1 MNDVGQG
8 LRLLPVVLLAAVL
21 CCPGASADATDLG
34 AHAVKREILALYD
47 GVQEGSADA
56 TRIHRFAE
64 LPLNHLGYILR
75 YRDVRAGLPEPREV
89 AHFAGVLT
97 WFVGPLTDGD
107 AYLAWAERAAKEG
120 PRLVVLGDLG
130 AVVTARNLQLA
141 NRVMSRL
148 GLRHTGD
155 YVSPAD
161 GSRITRRD
169 PELYEFE
176 CRLDPVLADYPI
188 VETDSTEVTIGLQLA
203 VPAHEGNKTSTLV
216 AIGAGGGFAAFN
228 YEFCHQRAPLHRGK
242 WLINPFAFFRAALG
256 ARKFPIPDT
265 TTVSGRRIYFSLVDS
280 DGWSVPFDPERG
292 WQAHQI
298 AAEMV
303 ARELIEPFPDLAVT
317 LDLRDADILRAG
329 SDPARSRALVE
340 RLLALPQVTRPGKRA
355 IGSSLARLDANYDSI
370 SNLTPLATAGTPRVI
385 LTATGNELA
394 YQTAGT
400 RLPTDL
406 FSLRDTL
413 RRSELPRRLKPA
425 NINYHMRIG
434 RERAALNILHRHLEL
449 ASSADLVPL
458 PAGTYADIVDGFF
471 TAEIIENG
479 ERKWLISNRGQLQTV
494 RFDNLGES
502 AVDMQV
508 SRGVIGYTRH
518 GGALY
523 VALDEAVEPVVVALT
538 DASAPITGILDMT
551 LVASRWRVRKL
562 AREANRATFEAEG
575 YGPGDFTWRVP
586 AGTACRVA
594 ARRGPDELW
603 AASIAADDIGR
614 LAFTVPVSA
623 ATPVHIEIGAC
634 KP

>member
-1 MNDVGQG
+1 MNDVLQA
-8 LRLLPVVLLAAVL
+8 LRSLLAAL
-21 CCPGASADATDLG
+21 LAALLACLGTSADTTELQERP
-34 AHAVKREILALYD
+34 VKREILALYD
-47 GVQEGSADA
+47 GAQEGSADA

-75 YRDVRAGLPEPREV
+75 YRDVRSGLPEPREV

-107 AYLAWAERAAKEG
+107 AYLAWAERATREG

-130 AVVTARNLQLA
+130 AVVTARKLQLA
-141 NRVMSRL
+141 NQVMSRF

-161 GSRITRRD
+161 GSFITRLDRD
-169 PELYEFE
+169 LYEFE

-188 VETDSTEVTIGLQLA
+188 IKTNSTEPKIGLQLA
-203 VPAHEGNKTSTLV
+203 VPAHEGDKTTLV
-216 AIGAGGGFAAFN
+216 AIGERGGFAAFN

-256 ARKFPIPDT
+256 ARTFPIPDT
-265 TTVSGRRIYFSLVDS
+265 TTVSGRRIYFSVVDS
-280 DGWSVPFDPERG
+280 GGWSDPYEPERG

-298 AAEMV
+298 AAELV

-317 LDLRDADILRAG
+317 LDLRDADTLRPG
-329 SDPARSRALVE
+329 GDPARSRALVE
-340 RLLALPQVTRPGKRA
+340 HLLALPQVTRPGKRV
-355 IGSSLARLDANYDSI
+355 IGSKLARLDASYDSI
-370 SNLTPLATAGTPRVI
+370 SNLTPLATASTPQVI

-394 YQTAGT
+394 YEAGGT

-413 RRSELPRRLKPA
+413 SRSELPRRLKPA
-425 NINYHMRIG
+425 NINFHMHAG
-434 RERAALNILHRHLEL
+434 RERAALNILRRLLED
-449 ASSADLVPL
+449 ASSAELVPL
-458 PAGTYADIVDGFF
+458 PAGIYADIVDGFF
-471 TAEIIENG
+471 TAEITESG
-479 ERKWLISNRGQLQTV
+479 GSKWRIANRGQMQTV

-502 AVDMQV
+502 AIDMQV
-508 SRGVIGYTRH
+508 SRGIIGYTHH

-523 VALDEAVEPVVVALT
+523 LTLDKAVEPVVIAVT
-538 DASAPITGILDMT
+538 DAPAPIANILDMV
-551 LVASRWRVRKL
+551 LVDSRWRLRKL
-562 AREANRATFEAEG
+562 VREAGLATFEVEG
-575 YGPGDFTWRVP
+575 YGPGDFIWRVP
-586 AGTACRVA
+586 AGMACRVT
-594 ARRGPDELW
+594 ARLGSDELW
-603 AASIAADDIGR
+603 AGSVAADNDGR

-623 ATPVHIEIGAC
+623 ATPLQIEIGAC

>member
-1 MNDVGQG
+1 MNDVLQG
-8 LRLLPVVLLAAVL
+8 LRLLLAALLAAL
-21 CCPGASADATDLG
+21 LACPGASVDSTELQERP
-34 AHAVKREILALYD
+34 VKREILALYD
-47 GVQEGSADA
+47 GAQEGSADA

-64 LPLNHLGYILR
+64 LPLNYLGYILR
-75 YRDVRAGLPEPREV
+75 YRDVRAGLPEPGEV

-107 AYLAWAERAAKEG
+107 AYLSWAERTARES

-141 NRVMSRL
+141 NRVMSRF

-169 PELYEFE
+169 RGLYEFE
-176 CRLDPVLADYPI
+176 CRLDPVLADYPVI
-188 VETDSTEVTIGLQLA
+188 ETDSTEPTIGLQLA
-203 VPAHEGNKTSTLV
+203 VPAYEGDKTTTLV
-216 AIGAGGGFAAFN
+216 AIGWGGGFAAFN

-242 WLINPFAFFRAALG
+242 WLINPFSFFRGALG
-256 ARKFPIPDT
+256 ARTFPIPDT

-280 DGWSVPFDPERG
+280 VGWSGPFESERD

-298 AAEMV
+298 AAELV

-317 LDLRDADILRAG
+317 LDLHDADTLRPG
-329 SDPARSRALVE
+329 VDSARSRALVE
-340 RLLALPQVTRPGKRA
+340 HLLALPQVTGPGKRA
-355 IGSSLARLDANYDSI
+355 IGSRQARLDASYDSI
-370 SNLTPLATAGTPRVI
+370 SNLAPLATASTPQVI

-394 YQTAGT
+394 YETG
-400 RLPTDL
+400 RMPTDL
-406 FSLRDTL
+406 FSLRDTIS
-413 RRSELPRRLKPA
+413 RTELPQRLKPYD
-425 NINYHMRIG
+425 INFHMRVG
-434 RERAALNILHRHLEL
+434 RERAALNILRRLLED

-471 TAEIIENG
+471 TAEIAESG
-479 ERKWLISNRGQLQTV
+479 GSKWRIANRGEMQTV

-502 AVDMQV
+502 AIDMQV
-508 SRGVIGYTRH
+508 SRGIIGYTRH
-518 GGALY
+518 GDALY
-523 VALDEAVEPVVVALT
+523 VALDEAVEPVVIAVT
-538 DASAPITGILDMT
+538 DAPVPITGILDMT
-551 LVASRWRVRKL
+551 LVDSRWRLRKL
-562 AREANRATFEAEG
+562 VREASLATFEAEG

-586 AGTACRVA
+586 AGMACRVA
-594 ARRGPDELW
+594 ARRGSDKLW
-603 AASIAADDIGR
+603 AGSVAADNNGR

-623 ATPVHIEIGAC
+623 ATPLQIAIGAC